1 MTSSARQDWQPQRLS
16 AEARRLAE
24 AAAEKAHLP
33 LSVWLHRVIRAQ
45 CAAEGI
51 SPPSSGRTASPAAQ
65 KALELIAENLRYAH
79 FPPLDEARAYWRLM
93 TEFGLS
99 LDAIAAGIDRSP
111 EQVLRTLRLLSL
123 PEKVRQLVERR
134 ALSPQ
139 HAYALLE
146 AENPAALAEA
156 TRALGTAT
164 EAARGDRARAH
175 VAGGKVI

>member
-1 MTSSARQDWQPQRLS
+1 VTSWQPQRLS

-33 LSVWLHRVIRAQ
+33 LSVWLHRIIRAQ

-51 SPPSSGRTASPAAQ
+51 LPPPSGRTVSPAAQ

-99 LDAIAAGIDRSP
+99 LDTIAAAIDRAP
-111 EQVLRTLRLLSL
+111 EQVVRTLRLLGL
-123 PEKVRQLVERR
+123 PEKVRQLIERR

-146 AENPAALAEA
+146 AENPQVLAEA
-156 TRALGTAT
+156 TRALGTA
-164 EAARGDRARAH
+164 ADGARPQPARAR
-175 VAGGKVI
+175 VASGKVA

>member
-1 MTSSARQDWQPQRLS
+1 MT
-16 AEARRLAE
+16 ERRLGVGLIGAHTW
-24 AAAEKAHLP
+24 AEKAHLP